1 MEKKF
6 CLLIILAATIFSG
19 CGHDKVVEEKI
30 PYVKAQK
37 VTLANFNAE
46 NIYSGTVCGRY
57 ETNIAFQVSGKILSR
72 NVEVG
77 SRVRRGDL
85 LFTIDSKD
93 ILQQVNQADSQV
105 GAAAAQLKLAE
116 TNLKRYRQLFSEDA
130 IPAAMLDQYQTNY
143 DAALASYKNAQA
155 LSKQSHNAL
164 DYTNLYSNA
173 DGVISAINAEVGQ
186 IVSAGQTILTLVQ
199 TGELEV
205 EINIPENKLSEIQIG
220 TPCEISFWANNE
232 KVAGV
237 VREIS
242 PMADSVSKTY
252 RVKISLQNLH
262 EEINLGMTAS
272 AIFRAKNSSLNTVI
286 LPLSAIYQTGE
297 NSQVWIV
304 TAENKTALK
313 NVIVQDFSNNEVLV
327 SGLNAGEVVITA
339 GVHKL
344 REGQEIRIK
353 D

>member
-1 MEKKF
+1 
-6 CLLIILAATIFSG
+6 
-19 CGHDKVVEEKI
+19 
-30 PYVKAQK
+30 
-37 VTLANFNAE
+37 
-46 NIYSGTVCGRY
+46 
-57 ETNIAFQVSGKILSR
+57 
-72 NVEVG
+72 
-77 SRVRRGDL
+77 
-85 LFTIDSKD
+85 
-93 ILQQVNQADSQV
+93 
-105 GAAAAQLKLAE
+105 
-116 TNLKRYRQLFSEDA
+116 
-130 IPAAMLDQYQTNY
+130 
-143 DAALASYKNAQA
+143 
-155 LSKQSHNAL
+155 
-164 DYTNLYSNA
+164 
-173 DGVISAINAEVGQ
+173 
-186 IVSAGQTILTLVQ
+186 LVQ

-252 RVKISLQNLH
+252 RVKISLQNLR

-272 AIFRAKNSSLNTVI
+272 AIFRAKNSSSNAVI

-327 SGLNAGEVVITA
+327 NGLNAGEVVITA

>member
-1 MEKKF
+1 MKF
-6 CLLIILAATIFSG
+6 FPVITAIFLIVILTG
-19 CGHDKVVEEKI
+19 CGNEQIEIEKI
-30 PYVKAQK
+30 PYVKTQK
-37 VTLANFNAE
+37 VTPANVHTE

-57 ETNIAFQVSGKILSR
+57 QTNLSFQVGGKILSR

-77 SRVRRGDL
+77 NFIRRGDL
-85 LFTIDSKD
+85 LFTLDSKD
-93 ILQQVNQADSQV
+93 ILQQANQADSQV
-105 GAAAAQLKLAE
+105 SAAAAQLKFAE
-116 TNLKRYRQLFSEDA
+116 TNLKRYRQLFNEDA
-130 IPAAMLDQYQTNY
+130 ISASMLDQYQTNY
-143 DAALASYKNAQA
+143 DAALANYQNAIA

-164 DYTNLYSNA
+164 DYTKLFSNA
-173 DGVISAINAEVGQ
+173 DGVISAINVEVGQ
-186 IVSAGQTILTLVQ
+186 VVSAGQIILTLVQ

-205 EINIPENKLSEIQIG
+205 EINIPENKLSEIKIG
-220 TPCEISFWANNE
+220 TPCEISFWANAE

-242 PMADSVSKTY
+242 PIADSTSKTY
-252 RVKISLQNLH
+252 RVKISLSLQDLS

-272 AIFRAKNSSLNTVI
+272 AIFPTKNSNGII

-313 NVIVQDFSNNEVLV
+313 NVTVQNFDNNAVLV
-327 SGLNAGEVVITA
+327 SGLNAGEIVITA

-344 REGQEIRIK
+344 REGQEVLTK
-353 D
+353 

>member
-1 MEKKF
+1 MKKKF
-6 CLLIILAATIFSG
+6 CLLIILAMIFTG
-19 CGHDKVVEEKI
+19 CGKDNVEVEKI
-30 PYVKAQK
+30 PYVKTQK
-37 VTLANFNAE
+37 VTSADVTTE
-46 NIYSGTVCGRY
+46 NIYSGVVCGRY
-57 ETNIAFQVSGKILSR
+57 ETNMAFQVGGKILSR

-77 SRVRRGDL
+77 SQVSSGDL
-85 LFTIDSKD
+85 LFKLDAKD
-93 ILQQVNQADSQV
+93 ILQQANQADSQV
-105 GAAAAQLKLAE
+105 SAAAAQLKLAE
-116 TNLKRYRQLFSEDA
+116 TNLKRYKQLFSEDA
-130 IPAAMLDQYQTNY
+130 ISAAMIDQYQTNY
-143 DAALASYKNAQA
+143 DAAFANYQNAVA

-186 IVSAGQTILTLVQ
+186 VVSAGQIILTLVQ
-199 TGELEV
+199 TAEKEV
-205 EINIPENKLSEIQIG
+205 EINIPENKLSEIKIG
-220 TPCEISFWANNE
+220 TPCEISFWANSE

-242 PMADSVSKTY
+242 PMADAASKTY
-252 RVKISLQNLH
+252 RVKISLQNLR

-272 AIFRAKNSSLNTVI
+272 AIFPEKNSSSNAVI

-297 NSQVWIV
+297 NSQVWTV

-313 NVIVQDFSNNEVLV
+313 NVTVQDFSNNEVLV

-344 REGQEIRIK
+344 REGQEVRTK